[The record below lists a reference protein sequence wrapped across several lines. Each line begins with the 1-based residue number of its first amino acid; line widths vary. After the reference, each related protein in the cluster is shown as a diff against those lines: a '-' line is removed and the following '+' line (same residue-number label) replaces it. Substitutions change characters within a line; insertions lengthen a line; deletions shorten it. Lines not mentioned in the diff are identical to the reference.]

1 MTRASESTLASRLP
15 ALAMLLFGGAVIG
28 LAPILV
34 RWAAAGPAAAGFW
47 RLTLAL
53 PVLALIARPWTPG
66 AGGEGG
72 QGPFPKI
79 VLVAGVMFALDLAFW
94 HYGIAFTSVAN
105 ATVLTNLTPVVVTA
119 LAWIVFRER
128 PGGLFLAAVALA
140 VFGAGLLAMAH
151 PAAHPLTAQALTPAG
166 GVHSLTGGPALT
178 PHAVNPPLGDALSL
192 ITAFWY
198 ALYLLCV
205 GRARRTLGP
214 TRVMFWSTLVAAPL
228 MLFVTLAFG
237 EPLLPTTSWGWLA
250 CLGLAAVHVAG
261 QGSIAWAL
269 GRLPTA
275 TASMVV
281 LIQPVVAALLG
292 WWWLHEAL
300 GVWQTVGGA
309 IALTGVVLSQWAS
322 ARRAAAA

>member
-1 MTRASESTLASRLP
+1 MTAEGAASAPDSAPTPRLD
-15 ALAMLLFGGAVIG
+15 ALGMLFFGGAVIG

-47 RLTLAL
+47 RLFLAL
-53 PVLALIARPWTPG
+53 PALALMARPWAPG
-66 AGGEGG
+66 TGGEGG
-72 QGPFPKI
+72 QGPFPKL
-79 VLVAGVMFALDLAFW
+79 VLVAGVMFTLDLAFW
-94 HYGIAFTSVAN
+94 HYGIANTSVAN

-119 LAWIVFRER
+119 LAWIFFRER

-140 VFGAGLLAMAH
+140 IFGAVLLATAH
-151 PAAHPLTAQALTPAG
+151 PAALTPPG
-166 GVHSLTGGPALT
+166 NGHSLTGAATLAHRP
-178 PHAVNPPLGDALSL
+178 VNPPLGDALSM

-198 ALYLLCV
+198 ALYMLCV
-205 GRARRTLGP
+205 SRARRTLGP

-228 MLFVTLAFG
+228 MLVVAILLR
-237 EPLLPTTSWGWLA
+237 EPLLPATALGWMA
-250 CLGLAAVHVAG
+250 CVGLAAMHIAG

-292 WWWLHEAL
+292 WWWLGEAL

-309 IALTGVVLSQWAS
+309 IALSGVVLSQLVS
-322 ARRAAAA
+322 ARRRPEG